1 MSELKEQMD
10 NSKSQSLQE
19 MTALVNQIEEQVK
32 EQKTKLAPDIKKMR
46 TLRQKMTEIEVDY

>member
-1 MSELKEQMD
+1 
-10 NSKSQSLQE
+10 
-19 MTALVNQIEEQVK
+19 VK